1 MTSRTQTSN
10 TPLHNTGN
18 VHGNGAIKESDS
30 IMDSHC
36 RRYLDNDGFGAG
48 TPGQRQRQHQ
58 QIRAMQAAESVRK
71 HRVEKMREKDE
82 DAWVGVLQ

>member
-1 MTSRTQTSN
+1 MGVEKS
-10 TPLHNTGN
+10 
-18 VHGNGAIKESDS
+18 KEV
-30 IMDSHC
+30 IRFPSHC

-82 DAWVGVLQ
+82 DAWVGLVSFMICTTGIS

>member
-1 MTSRTQTSN
+1 M
-10 TPLHNTGN
+10 
-18 VHGNGAIKESDS
+18 E
-30 IMDSHC
+30 
-36 RRYLDNDGFGAG
+36 NDGFGAG

-82 DAWVGVLQ
+82 DAWVRGLCVLHCSR

>member
-1 MTSRTQTSN
+1 
-10 TPLHNTGN
+10 
-18 VHGNGAIKESDS
+18 
-30 IMDSHC
+30 MDCNC

-82 DAWVGVLQ
+82 DAWVGVLHSM